1 MSSSDKA
8 PFWFVLAV
16 SIALGLWTAYTYM
29 DQKDLVH
36 RQEQL
41 ASDQEKL
48 RKSWARDRQE
58 VEMLPSTLQLLW
70 EQKCDLDFVA
80 LFLISE
86 LRSLARAIKTS

>member
-1 MSSSDKA
+1 
-8 PFWFVLAV
+8 
-16 SIALGLWTAYTYM
+16 M

-48 RKSWARDRQE
+48 RESWARDRQE

-80 LFLISE
+80 LLLISE